1 MLAYTFQIMAL
12 DGNPLQT
19 PIAANT
25 VTLGAAQT
33 ADIVFTADNPG
44 AWMFHCHI
52 LDHTINPG
60 PYGDGSAAHMVGM
73 GGLVTFVDVVPRAKV
88 QLGYVA
94 AGNMRRD

>member
-1 MLAYTFQIMAL
+1 MLAYTFQITAL
-12 DGNPLQT
+12 DGNMLQT
-19 PIAANT
+19 PIAVNT

-88 QLGYVA
+88 RLGYVA